1 MFIDLFFRPTPPL
14 VGWSHLLEIVL
25 GCATCH
31 LQHLVMFLKQEG
43 DLLWAIFPPQITAL
57 TAPHQVGC
65 LSWLIKMPFISR
77 AAMRPAPLGL
87 VEWYMPHHKVTLF
100 STSIS
105 HHKKMITTIILLK
118 SIFCKENLK
127 RKNTFWQWHLHESTL
142 ILTLNVGH

>member
-77 AAMRPAPLGL
+77 RHASSPARIGRM
-87 VEWYMPHHKVTLF
+87 VHATSQVTLF

-105 HHKKMITTIILLK
+105 HHKKNDNYNFIIK
-118 SIFCKENLK
+118 SIFWEENLK
-127 RKNTFWQWHLHESTL
+127 KKTFARFHPDFNSQ
-142 ILTLNVGH
+142 NFGH